1 MSTQEALRLV
11 VEQSQEQDDGVKNG
25 VENGGNFCDRLS
37 LCSDGTLTLISCGST
52 RDAQGNPA

>member
-1 MSTQEALRLV
+1 MSAQEALRLV

-25 VENGGNFCDRLS
+25 VENSGNFGDRLS
-37 LCSDGTLTLISCGST
+37 LCSDGTLTLVFCGST